1 MPLLVCC
8 VVYQVFV
15 REANLRIPYV
25 EQQIKNLTDDD
36 KEKGWEESFI
46 NEWLTLKNQLI
57 MVRRALASASA
68 GSRPRVPSAHT
79 HTAPLPTPSTALVSV
94 YLCSLPAPPPLCY

>member
-1 MPLLVCC
+1 
-8 VVYQVFV
+8 V

-57 MVRRALASASA
+57 MVRR
-68 GSRPRVPSAHT
+68 VV
-79 HTAPLPTPSTALVSV
+79 PLPVTVQASPPRALPPLTHGPATDTLHRTTSHASLTLSH
-94 YLCSLPAPPPLCY
+94 LCSLPAPPPLCY